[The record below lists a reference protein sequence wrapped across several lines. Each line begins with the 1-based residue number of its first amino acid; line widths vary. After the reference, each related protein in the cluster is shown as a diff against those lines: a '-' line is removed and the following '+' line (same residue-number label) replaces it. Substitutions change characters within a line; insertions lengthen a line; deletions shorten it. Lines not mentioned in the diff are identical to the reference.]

1 MSPKKKVKPL
11 PPALLR
17 LEAFWIESLE
27 VKAER
32 DWQAPE
38 GSVEMALVG
47 DTEYALAAEGGKVLI
62 RLSFQ
67 SERQDANL
75 LPYRFQATVAGR
87 FSLAEDV
94 PEDQRE
100 RMVYINGPAILYGV
114 ARGAVATVTALGRY
128 GPVHLP
134 TVNFLHLLER
144 EPARRKAAKAKG
156 GKRATTRRA
165 AKTSRKVAGAKA

>member
-1 MSPKKKVKPL
+1 MKPL

-27 VKAER
+27 LKAEQG
-32 DWQAPE
+32 WQAPE
-38 GSVEMALVG
+38 GPVEIALMG
-47 DTEYALAAEGGKVLI
+47 DSEYAFAPEERKVLI

-67 SERQDANL
+67 SELDDAKR

-94 PEDQRE
+94 PEDQRD
-100 RMVYINGPAILYGV
+100 RMVYINGTAILYGI
-114 ARGAVATVTALGRY
+114 ARGALATVTALGPY

-134 TVNFLHLLER
+134 TINFVDLLD
-144 EPARRKAAKAKG
+144 RRPGRKKPPTAG
-156 GKRATTRRA
+156 GKRAATRRG
-165 AKTSRKVAGAKA
+165 AKTSPKPPPAKA